1 MNAENSSN
9 FEEIKL
15 ILEKSDEEIRDYFK
29 TFSHAGDLIEF
40 FRHEKLLEWP
50 RLLRLIDDRELRA
63 EVVSNLDRSEWNK
76 LLSLL
81 TPTEIADVIR
91 ELETDDAA
99 DLLADVPKTV
109 QLDTMRMLSP
119 KERLQVSE
127 LMNYPEDS
135 AGGIMQLELAVVRE
149 DQAISEAIKKVRQLV
164 EDDVAIFSV
173 MVVDN
178 NNRLVGSLALSDL
191 LLNKDTTIVA
201 HIMARDIVSVKP
213 DVDQEEVA
221 TLFKKY
227 SLITLPVVDDDMHI
241 LGRIV
246 IDDVVFVVTEE
257 AEEDALHMVGTSKE
271 ELLHEGAIFNTARIR
286 FPWLGVALCCSLM
299 SGFLLHFFEGT
310 FEKAVVLLTFLPV
323 VTAMGGNVG
332 TQTATLV
339 IRGFATGKFELQDFP
354 KFLFKELR
362 ISLLLG
368 LVYGIF
374 AGLVGVIFYS
384 DQNYYFG
391 MVVCISMISAMAI
404 AALSG
409 VLAPSILKRSGIDP
423 AIASGPF
430 VTTLNDITGIL
441 IYLLVAGVFLSKLP
455 VG

>member
-1 MNAENSSN
+1 MNAENSPN
-9 FEEIKL
+9 FEDIKL
-15 ILEKSDEEIRDYFK
+15 ILEKSNEEIREYFRS
-29 TFSHAGDLIEF
+29 FSHAGDIIEF
-40 FRHEKLLEWP
+40 FRHVKLLEWP
-50 RLLRLIDDRELRA
+50 RLLRLIEDRELRA

-99 DLLADVPKTV
+99 DLLADVPKTI
-109 QLDTMRMLSP
+109 QLDALRMLSP
-119 KERLQVSE
+119 KERLQVSQ
-127 LMNYPEDS
+127 LMGYPEDS

-164 EDDVAIFSV
+164 EEDVAIFSV

-178 NNRLVGSLALSDL
+178 NNRLVGSLALVDL
-191 LLNKDTTIVA
+191 ILNKDTTIVA
-201 HIMARDIVSVKP
+201 NVMAQDIVSVKP
-213 DVDQEEVA
+213 YVDQEEVA

-227 SLITLPVVDDDMHI
+227 NLITLPVVDDEMHI

-271 ELLHEGAIFNTARIR
+271 ELLYEDAIFNTARIR

-310 FEKAVVLLTFLPV
+310 FEKAVVLLAFLPV

-368 LVYGIF
+368 MVYGIF
-374 AGLVGVIFYS
+374 AGLIGVIFYS

-391 MVVCISMISAMAI
+391 IVVCISMTSAMAI

-409 VLAPSILKRSGIDP
+409 VLAPSLLKRLGVDP

-441 IYLLVAGVFLSKLP
+441 IYLLVAGAFIKKLP
-455 VG
+455 LG